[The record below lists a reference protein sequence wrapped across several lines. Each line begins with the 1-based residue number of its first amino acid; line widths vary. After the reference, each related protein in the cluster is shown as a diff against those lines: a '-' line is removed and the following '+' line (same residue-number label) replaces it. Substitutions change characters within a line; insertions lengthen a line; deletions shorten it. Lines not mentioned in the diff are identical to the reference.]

1 MTEKANMKKYI
12 ISLDLGTTSGRC
24 IVFDE
29 SGRQVS
35 MAGKEIR
42 CLYPKSGW
50 VEQEPDEISGVM
62 TECVKKALA
71 DAGLGADDIMAAGIT
86 NQRETVIVWDKR
98 TGEPLCNAPLWQCSR
113 GAGYIE
119 ALSDAQ
125 KKLIKEKTGLIP
137 SSYFSASKLAWILD
151 NVPAARGFAEAGHL
165 AFGTPDTWLIWHMTG
180 GRSHLTD
187 YTNAS
192 RTLLFNIH
200 TLEWDQELL
209 DIFNIPSSLLPE
221 VRPSA
226 GFFADTDGSL
236 FGAPI
241 PICGVAGDQQSALFG
256 QRCFHKGD
264 VKTTYGTGCFM
275 LLNTGDNAVDSKNG
289 LLTTLSAQTVKNSP
303 MYALEGSAFMCGA
316 LIDWLRDGMGVIKSP
331 KETAS
336 LAEALESTE
345 GVYIVPAFTGLGA
358 PYWRS
363 DARGLITGLTRGTD
377 RHHIVRA
384 ALEAICYQ
392 CNDLLTAMKSDTG
405 LSIKEIKADGGVA
418 KNEFLMQF
426 QSDISNANAVLPDN
440 PESTA
445 FGAFLLTGLGC
456 GIFKDTEEISGLDD
470 CSRTFTPEMD
480 PETRQRLLDGWNE
493 AINKILL

>member
-35 MAGKEIR
+35 VSGKKIK
-42 CLYPKSGW
+42 CSYPRAGW
-50 VEQEPDEISGVM
+50 VEQDADELSDAM

-71 DAGLGADDIMAAGIT
+71 DAGLCANDISAAGIT
-86 NQRETVIVWDKR
+86 NQRETVIVWDRR
-98 TGEPLCNAPLWQCSR
+98 TGKPVHNALVWQCNR
-113 GAGYIE
+113 GTGCID
-119 ALSDAQ
+119 ALGEEQ
-125 KKLIKEKTGLIP
+125 KDLIRKKTGLIP
-137 SSYFSASKLAWILD
+137 SPYFSASKLAWILA
-151 NVPAARGFAEAGHL
+151 NVPEARSLAGSGHL
-165 AFGTPDTWLIWHMTG
+165 AFGTPDSWLIYRLTG

-200 TLEWDQELL
+200 TLEWDRDLL

-226 GFFADTDGSL
+226 GFFADTDEALLGGS
-236 FGAPI
+236 I

-256 QRCFHKGD
+256 QCCFDKGD

-275 LLNTGDNAVDSKNG
+275 LMNTGDTSVDSKNG
-289 LLTTLSAQTVKNSP
+289 LLTTLSAQAVKDSP
-303 MYALEGSAFMCGA
+303 MYALEGSVFMCGA
-316 LIDWLRDGMGVIKSP
+316 LIDWLRDNLGVIGSP
-331 KETAS
+331 KETAE
-336 LAEALESTE
+336 LAGSVESTE

-358 PYWRS
+358 PYWKPE
-363 DARGLITGLTRGTD
+363 AKGLITGLTRGSD
-377 RHHIVRA
+377 RRHIVRA

-392 CNDLLTAMKSDTG
+392 CNDLLTAMKADTG
-405 LSIKEIKADGGVA
+405 LPISKIKADGGVTA
-418 KNEFLMQF
+418 NEFLMQF
-426 QSDISNANAVLPDN
+426 QAGISRADVMIPEN

-445 FGAFLLTGLGC
+445 LGAFFLAGLGC
-456 GIFKDTEEISGLDD
+456 GIFEDVEKMQSLVRYGKN
-470 CSRTFTPEMD
+470 FTPEMD
-480 PETRQRLLDGWNE
+480 TEMREKLMEGWMT
-493 AINKILL
+493 ALKAT